1 MAMTRIQRKPTVA
14 STILALAPTGGPGF
28 RSFFRRRLLA
38 GAIAAAFG
46 LIISPPVHA
55 ANYTWIGPDNGT
67 WDQTG
72 ANWSPAGATWANPAG
87 FSHVAQLGS
96 SNVTVFYGEVFV
108 NSFSGSG
115 SLSATINSTIRLWTG
130 NSSFSGT
137 IGQLLRVV
145 WNGSATL
152 DFSGTNND
160 TLNQWVFR
168 RNGTLRLSSADAWK
182 TNSYAKVEDSTAN
195 LGFTIELAA
204 ADESFNMV
212 NLFLNNG
219 ITAGNGNFVR
229 FAAIGADRTVTW
241 TGPTPGGAA
250 TAIPWNSSNGDNLG
264 DTLGLG
270 NANATHKLIW
280 ASGIN
285 LNGGS
290 GATLT
295 RKIDVTNGTAAVG
308 GEVSGVIS
316 DSGATKA
323 TLVKTG
329 SGTLLLSTN
338 NTYAGATTVSNGTL
352 VVGQTNALGT
362 GTATVKT
369 NATLAIASG
378 VTYTRAVTF
387 EAGSVLAGQGTF
399 TTNNWTTPAGL
410 TLKPGLPVGSP
421 TGTLTVAVGGAG
433 NTLTL
438 GANNVLRTVIQP
450 DGVTYGK
457 LTVSG
462 ALDISA
468 ATARLVV
475 SGPMPTGKIVIAE
488 GTSISGQFQ
497 SGNVDLSGL
506 TGPGADKAT
515 IYYTSTQVLLGP
527 PPSGTVIWFR

>member
-1 MAMTRIQRKPTVA
+1 MTRIQRKLTVA

-46 LIISPPVHA
+46 LIISPPAHA
-55 ANYTWIGPDNGT
+55 TTYTWTGAPGAT
-67 WDQTG
+67 WDTTG
-72 ANWSPAGATWANPAG
+72 MNWNPAGATWSATTHNAL
-87 FSHVAQLGS
+87 LGS
-96 SNVTVFYGEVFV
+96 SNATVFGGGVFV

-115 SLSATINSTIRLWTG
+115 SLSATDINSTIRLGTG

-137 IGQLLRVV
+137 IGQNLRVV
-145 WNGSATL
+145 WQDAATL

-182 TNSYAKVEDSTAN
+182 TNSNAKVEDITAN

-204 ADESFNMV
+204 ADESFNTA
-212 NLFLNNG
+212 NLYLNNG
-219 ITAGNGNFVR
+219 TTAGNGNFMR

-241 TGPTPGGAA
+241 TGTTPGGAA
-250 TAIPWNSSNGDNLG
+250 TAINWNNGGGTGENLG

-295 RKIDVTNGTAAVG
+295 RTIDVTNGTAAVG

-378 VTYTRAVTF
+378 VVYTRAVTF

>member
-28 RSFFRRRLLA
+28 RSFFRRCLLA
-38 GAIAAAFG
+38 AAIAAAFG
-46 LIISPPVHA
+46 LIIAPPVHA
-55 ANYTWIGPDNGT
+55 ANYTWSGPDNGT

-72 ANWSPAGATWANPAG
+72 ANWSPAGATWSANTHNAL
-87 FSHVAQLGS
+87 LGS
-96 SNVTVFYGEVFV
+96 SNATVFGGGVFV

-115 SLSATINSTIRLWTG
+115 SLSATDINSTIRLGTG

-137 IGQLLRVV
+137 IGQNLRVV
-145 WNGSATL
+145 WQDAATL

-160 TLNQWVFR
+160 TANQWVLR
-168 RNGTLRLSSADAWK
+168 RSGILRLSSADAWK
-182 TNSYAKVEDSTAN
+182 TNSYAKVEESTAN

-204 ADESFNMV
+204 ADESFNRV
-212 NLFLNNG
+212 NLYLNNG

-250 TAIPWNSSNGDNLG
+250 TAINWNGFGEQFG

-295 RKIDVTNGTAAVG
+295 RTINVTNGTAAVG
-308 GEVSGVIS
+308 GEISGIIS
-316 DSGATKA
+316 DNGTVKA

-338 NTYAGATTVSNGTL
+338 NTYEGATTVSNGTL

-410 TLKPGLPVGSP
+410 TLKPGLPVESP

-457 LTVSG
+457 LTVNG

-475 SGPMPTGKIVIAE
+475 SGTMPASNIVLAE
-488 GTSISGQFQ
+488 GTSRVGQFLA
-497 SGNVDLSGL
+497 GNVDLSGL
-506 TGPGADKAT
+506 TGSGANRAT
-515 IYYTSTQVLLGP
+515 IYYTATQVLLGP
-527 PPSGTVIWFR
+527 PPSGTVISIR

>member
-1 MAMTRIQRKPTVA
+1 
-14 STILALAPTGGPGF
+14 
-28 RSFFRRRLLA
+28 
-38 GAIAAAFG
+38 
-46 LIISPPVHA
+46 
-55 ANYTWIGPDNGT
+55 
-67 WDQTG
+67 
-72 ANWSPAGATWANPAG
+72 
-87 FSHVAQLGS
+87 
-96 SNVTVFYGEVFV
+96 
-108 NSFSGSG
+108 
-115 SLSATINSTIRLWTG
+115 
-130 NSSFSGT
+130 
-137 IGQLLRVV
+137 
-145 WNGSATL
+145 
-152 DFSGTNND
+152 
-160 TLNQWVFR
+160 
-168 RNGTLRLSSADAWK
+168 
-182 TNSYAKVEDSTAN
+182 
-195 LGFTIELAA
+195 
-204 ADESFNMV
+204 
-212 NLFLNNG
+212 
-219 ITAGNGNFVR
+219 
-229 FAAIGADRTVTW
+229 VTW
-241 TGPTPGGAA
+241 TGGTPGGSA
-250 TAIPWNSSNGDNLG
+250 TAINWNGFGEKFG

-270 NANATHKLIW
+270 DANATHKLTW

-295 RKIDVTNGTAAVG
+295 RTINVTNGTAAVG
-308 GEVSGVIS
+308 GEISGVIS
-316 DSGATKA
+316 DSGTTKA

-329 SGTLLLSTN
+329 SGTLLLSN
-338 NTYAGATTVSNGTL
+338 ANTYAGATTVSNGTL
-352 VVGQTNALGT
+352 VAGHANALGT
-362 GTATVKT
+362 TGAITVKT

-438 GANNVLRTVIQP
+438 GANNVLRTIIQP

-457 LTVSG
+457 LTVNG

-475 SGPMPTGKIVIAE
+475 TGTMPTGKIVIAE

-515 IYYTSTQVLLGP
+515 IYYTSTRVLLGP
-527 PPSGTVIWFR
+527 PPSGTVISFR